1 MSSQSFREP
10 GAVCQ
15 NTIGPAVLAVCAVK
29 DPLSEPLPGPPLGRV
44 GLGIAPQGGLVG
56 KLKQIYV
63 FHFYTRPFSLISGV
77 RMCRVPARVPQCSL
91 SDKLAFC
98 AMSCAIHACGCALLA
113 LICVIEVVWAG
124 SGPSVS
130 SKAEVFKAW
139 QTPSRALLIQESA
152 R

>member
-1 MSSQSFREP
+1 MSSQSIREP

-29 DPLSEPLPGPPLGRV
+29 DPLSEPFPGPPLGRV

-77 RMCRVPARVPQCSL
+77 RMCRVPARVPQCLSQPHNQVTSL
-91 SDKLAFC
+91 HSVRCHVRSTLAD
-98 AMSCAIHACGCALLA
+98 
-113 LICVIEVVWAG
+113 VPYW
-124 SGPSVS
+124 PSYVS
-130 SKAEVFKAW
+130 
-139 QTPSRALLIQESA
+139 
-152 R
+152 